1 MKDVVLC
8 SIYNALILFR
18 NLQKMFLTWG
28 NVTVSKNV
36 THKVPPSGFLYYN
49 MSNPTPSPERAPP
62 IRKWKEVTFQRD
74 DDDDVCF
81 VLDQHG

>member
-1 MKDVVLC
+1 
-8 SIYNALILFR
+8 
-18 NLQKMFLTWG
+18 
-28 NVTVSKNV
+28 
-36 THKVPPSGFLYYN
+36 